1 MSFPFEYT
9 TSFTSFEYPDFKF
22 SQSLFFQLRD
32 FFDRKFSLNDKTRN
46 SFNFSFDKV
55 FGFLSFS
62 VTILFHEKKLV
73 YKIDMVPALILVL
86 AVVFISMFITNS
98 SIMISLLIGVIAL
111 FLVYILC
118 LLVVNG
124 MVRREIETFVQKEIK
139 RIEKESQPPVCVKCG
154 SEISP
159 QSTYCQHCGYRFD
172 NNNDKPKTDSSGG
185 NINIR
190 YSYKNNKHNSD
201 KPEITKSKNQNSE

>member
-1 MSFPFEYT
+1 MPFPFEYT

-32 FFDRKFSLNDKTRN
+32 FFDRKFSLNEKSRDA
-46 SFNFSFDKV
+46 FNFNFEKV

-62 VTILFHEKKLV
+62 VTILFRDKKLM
-73 YKIDMVPALILVL
+73 YKIDMIPALILVL
-86 AVVFISMFITNS
+86 AIVFLSMFITNS

-139 RIEKESQPPVCVKCG
+139 RFEKESQAPVCIKCG
-154 SEISP
+154 SKISP
-159 QSTYCQHCGYRFD
+159 QSTYCEHCGYRFG
-172 NNNDKPKTDSSGG
+172 NNNKTETDSSDG
-185 NINIR
+185 NMNIR
-190 YSYKNNKHNSD
+190 YNYKHN
-201 KPEITKSKNQNSE
+201 KREE